1 MSILNKVKL
10 LLGDAAIGKDELIAQ
25 LIGMATLQV
34 INYTHNND
42 CANALEDT
50 IAEMV
55 VYNFNR
61 LGSEGLNSE
70 GYSGVSFSYSPDYPN
85 SIMRSLNAYR
95 KLRVI

>member
-10 LLGDAAIGKDELIAQ
+10 LLGDAAIGKDELITQ
-25 LIGMATLQV
+25 LINMATLQV
-34 INYTHNND
+34 INYTHNKN
-42 CANALEDT
+42 CADALEDT

-61 LGSEGLNSE
+61 LGSEGLSSE